1 MSGWYHRPMTRPK
14 LIAGGA
20 ILVLVLALTNPT
32 QEDFVTWVKG
42 KAYAKTD
49 NPGARFLTDLL
60 ASPLVAA
67 TTQRTNLVICS
78 LYDTQL
84 SPGKHKKTLGV
95 LRFFIPLGPS
105 QDEAQG

>member
-1 MSGWYHRPMTRPK
+1 MNRLK
-14 LIAGGA
+14 LSAGG
-20 ILVLVLALTNPT
+20 ILAVLILALTNPT

-42 KAYAKTD
+42 KAYEKTGD

-84 SPGKHKKTLGV
+84 APGRHQHTLGI
-95 LRFFIPLGPS
+95 LRFFVSLG
-105 QDEAQG
+105 QGKNDQG